1 MLVESIE
8 WDASVAFGPSTTR
21 TTGIHAESMTT
32 KMPPQE
38 IILVPGLFEPRFA
51 LWPLQRSMQPHCD
64 RFEYWQDRLAF
75 RQLEVSVDRMTDRIA
90 GDAER
95 DGAIGIVTHSFG
107 DWVARAAIANQ
118 SNHRVSTLVSL
129 APVMRAGFLAS
140 AAYTLSGSLIPE
152 VAVTIDPNRA
162 SANLDCDPRIRR
174 MVVWSKFDESL
185 KSVDLTHLNHILT
198 RRVTATH
205 LTIALQ
211 PNVHRLVNEFMFRGS
226 PSS

>member
-1 MLVESIE
+1 
-8 WDASVAFGPSTTR
+8 
-21 TTGIHAESMTT
+21 
-32 KMPPQE
+32 
-38 IILVPGLFEPRFA
+38 
-51 LWPLQRSMQPHCD
+51 
-64 RFEYWQDRLAF
+64 
-75 RQLEVSVDRMTDRIA
+75 
-90 GDAER
+90 
-95 DGAIGIVTHSFG
+95 
-107 DWVARAAIANQ
+107 
-118 SNHRVSTLVSL
+118 
-129 APVMRAGFLAS
+129 MRAGFLAS